1 MVPSAAPSPSFEFAG
16 HVALR
21 LVALPAGAREMSSAS
36 SASGRLR
43 ILCLHSFK
51 LSGDAMRRQMTQ
63 FSNLQDSIADLADL
77 SYLDGGH
84 RLSDDAIPVRSSL
97 LSSHRL

>member
-1 MVPSAAPSPSFEFAG
+1 
-16 HVALR
+16 
-21 LVALPAGAREMSSAS
+21 MSCATST
-36 SASGRLR
+36 SGRLR
-43 ILCLHSFK
+43 ILCLHGFR
-51 LSGDAMRRQMTQ
+51 LSGESMRRQLTQ
-63 FSNLQDSIADLADL
+63 FSNLQDSLADLADL